1 MLPTHPARR
10 ERFRRIIPLHQEAFM
25 KLATL
30 LALLVAVTP
39 LSWSAEFNQ
48 DEAGPPPVEA
58 PSAEPVQA
66 SAPSKADAV
75 ETSPSTTNVTVVS
88 PETVPATT
96 VTPVAQETPSEP
108 PVVVAPSG
116 ASHRVVKGD
125 TLWDL
130 AGSYLKNPYLW
141 PKIVEANKGRIENP
155 DLIFP
160 DQDFIIPSVE
170 AAENMAAAPVPETP
184 AETPAE
190 TSAVSP
196 EVVPEAVAAVP
207 EPESDV
213 KAPDQAEDMDAAPA
227 PAKKKVESV
236 EEMAEAAPE
245 LGADETSDEREA
257 KRKNK
262 QAVPGAGFMGG
273 MADSFVADENWEY
286 DGYVL
291 RDRDQRMMISQGD
304 VVFLNIGAAS
314 GVKPKMSA
322 HVYRVGK
329 RVQDPFLKKK
339 TGRMVKRVGTV
350 IVTGQITE
358 EGCTAVVTNSLEPIR
373 VGDIVKFASR

>member
-1 MLPTHPARR
+1 
-10 ERFRRIIPLHQEAFM
+10 M
-25 KLATL
+25 KFASV
-30 LALLVAVTP
+30 LALLVALTP
-39 LSWSAEFNQ
+39 LSRAAEFNQ
-48 DEAGPPPVEA
+48 EDATLPSAEA
-58 PSAEPVQA
+58 PSAENVKASEPSTGGPVEA
-66 SAPSKADAV
+66 SVP
-75 ETSPSTTNVTVVS
+75 TTNVTLAA
-88 PETVPATT
+88 PETVPEAT

-108 PVVVAPSG
+108 PAVVAPSG

-170 AAENMAAAPVPETP
+170 AAENLALAPVPETP
-184 AETPAE
+184 AETPQEAP
-190 TSAVSP
+190 TASP
-196 EVVPEAVAAVP
+196 EVAAEAVAPVP
-207 EPESDV
+207 EPEAEV
-213 KAPDQAEDMDAAPA
+213 KAPAQAEDMDAAPA
-227 PAKKKVESV
+227 PAKKTVESV
-236 EEMAEAAPE
+236 EDVAETPPE
-245 LGADETSDEREA
+245 PGINETSDEREA